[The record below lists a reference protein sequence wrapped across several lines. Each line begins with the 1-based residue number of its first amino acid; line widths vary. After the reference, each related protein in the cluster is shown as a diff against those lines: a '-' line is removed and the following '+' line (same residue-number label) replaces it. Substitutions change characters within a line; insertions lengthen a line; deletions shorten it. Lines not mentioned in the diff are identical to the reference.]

1 MTKRLGTEEFME
13 KLQEFMEHGIP
24 FNEFLGMKVTLIDNG
39 RAEMKIPGRPE
50 LTGDPFRPALHGGVI
65 SSLADT
71 VGGLAVFSTVE
82 PGRVASTVD
91 LRVDY
96 LRPGNVDIDLYAQA
110 RVLRVG
116 NRVAATHTV
125 VYQTTIDEP
134 IATASAVYNLVTWK
148 KFPPDEQVGS

>member
-1 MTKRLGTEEFME
+1 MTQSE
-13 KLQEFMEHGIP
+13 KLKEFMEHGIP
-24 FNEFLGMKVTLIDNG
+24 FNEYLGMKVTLIDNG

-71 VGGLAVFSTVE
+71 VGGLAVFSSVE
-82 PGRVASTVD
+82 LGRVASTVD

-125 VYQTTIDEP
+125 IYQTNIDEP
-134 IATASAVYNLVTWK
+134 IATASAVYNLVTRK
-148 KFPPDEQVGS
+148 KFPPDEPAGS